1 MATTSLMIQLYTEQ
15 FYDSV
20 VTDVPALEDEA
31 YLFLDPTKAAVVR
44 EIATEEYGGIVLSEM
59 YGLTLGYAN
68 TAFTELNLISPKG
81 DINLT
86 FYAPS
91 HVPSPPVAGTGLAT
105 LRVRQTGVV
114 SKKGAKIA
122 LDRAVG
128 AHAYVDQND

>member
-68 TAFTELNLISPKG
+68 TAFTELNLISPK
-81 DINLT
+81 
-86 FYAPS
+86 
-91 HVPSPPVAGTGLAT
+91 AT
-105 LRVRQTGVV
+105 ST
-114 SKKGAKIA
+114 
-122 LDRAVG
+122 
-128 AHAYVDQND
+128 